1 MNSIKAIT
9 PDVEDSLARHKGGIE
24 LDGLVKL
31 TKGGLAA
38 KFVKPSSDLTVPLYF
53 DELRQLTPEAAAGLA
68 LHAGDLWLNGL
79 QTMSPEVAA
88 ALAKHKGGLGLSG
101 LEWISVAAAQA
112 IAQHEGPVVLT
123 GLKGVSPESRNAL
136 LSNPGIKVGDDTDR

>member
-1 MNSIKAIT
+1 
-9 PDVEDSLARHKGGIE
+9 
-24 LDGLVKL
+24 
-31 TKGGLAA
+31 
-38 KFVKPSSDLTVPLYF
+38 
-53 DELRQLTPEAAAGLA
+53 
-68 LHAGDLWLNGL
+68 
-79 QTMSPEVAA
+79 MSPEVAA
-88 ALAKHKGGLGLSG
+88 ALAKHKGELGLSG